1 MGQAKSRKAEIDAL
15 KRLGPRID
23 VTSRDPESTAVVF
36 ARNLYSMLEAA
47 KEEGDVDPP
56 IQFIL
61 DKLDATIRAFGRLP
75 IACKKGCS
83 HCCYIWVSA
92 TAPELL
98 SVAKIIKARGTE
110 AIAKVRTAHEATKQ
124 FDFDSRAN
132 HPHPCPMLE
141 DNVCSIYDSR
151 PKACR
156 LAASADAEI
165 CRRSY
170 HNITNEDIPTPALHL
185 AARSVYAIAFAVA
198 LKRSNLPYDAYEF
211 NAGLI
216 CALDEPDAEKR
227 WLAGEDIF
235 SNVMRDPAD
244 IFAEPQTQRMFKHAF
259 E

>member
-1 MGQAKSRKAEIDAL
+1 MGQAKIRKAEIDAL

-23 VTSRDPESTAVVF
+23 VTSRDPEPTAVF
-36 ARNLYSMLEAA
+36 ARALHSMFETA
-47 KEEGDVDPP
+47 KQEGNVDPP
-56 IQFIL
+56 LQYIR
-61 DKLDATIRAFGRLP
+61 DKLDTTIRAFDRLP

-98 SVAKIIKARGTE
+98 SIAKIIKGRGNK
-110 AIAKVRTAHEATKQ
+110 AIAKVTAAHEATKQ

-132 HPHPCPMLE
+132 HPHPCPLLE
-141 DNVCSIYDSR
+141 ENVCSIYEAR

-165 CRRSY
+165 CARSY
-170 HNITNEDIPTPALHL
+170 HNVTNEDIPTPALHL
-185 AARSVYAIAFAVA
+185 AARSVYAIALAVA
-198 LKRSNLPYDAYEF
+198 LKHSNLPYEAYEL
-211 NAGLI
+211 NAGLVR
-216 CALDEPDAEKR
+216 ALDEPDVEKR

-244 IFAEPQTQRMFKHAF
+244 IFAEPQTQMMFKHAF
-259 E
+259 G